1 MQQLKMFIMIIII
14 NSFGTSTEASA
25 PAVLSLVLSLY
36 PPPYS
41 PLTYYSPHLLSPS
54 PLQSPPMAVLSIN
67 SCDPQGQTP
76 LHKASLL
83 GHINMVDLL
92 LAHGAMPDVRAR
104 ESQQT
109 PLHLACQYNQ
119 QDVRV

>member
-1 MQQLKMFIMIIII
+1 
-14 NSFGTSTEASA
+14 
-25 PAVLSLVLSLY
+25 
-36 PPPYS
+36 
-41 PLTYYSPHLLSPS
+41 
-54 PLQSPPMAVLSIN
+54 MAVLSIN